1 MGGAKF
7 CRFALFPLMLLMLLF
22 VPTRMVAQ
30 STTEDPRYAL
40 FNGLDGINNVTITDN
55 GDYPW
60 QMMDLKAEGMT
71 DISFEIPEGSTGLM
85 SSNYNVNGSSSETVV
100 NFTVEKPMLLMFKY
114 LVSSEEFDEATIT
127 LDNKK
132 SWTINEID
140 QIEIKELLSVG
151 KHSLKLSYTKNDSD
165 NENADRT
172 CIYDLKTATTFSEYV
187 ADYVATNSTLTF
199 KKSLQTIW
207 KVLI

>member
-7 CRFALFPLMLLMLLF
+7 YRFALFPLMLLMLLF

-30 STTEDPRYAL
+30 TDPRCAL
-40 FNGLDGINNVTITDN
+40 FNSLDGITDVTITDN

-60 QMMDLKAEGMT
+60 QMMDLNADGMKDLGFT
-71 DISFEIPEGSTGLM
+71 IPDGSKGLM
-85 SSNYNVNGSSSETVV
+85 SSNYHVDGSSSKTVV

-114 LVSSEEFDEATIT
+114 LVSSEEYDGATIT
-127 LDNKK
+127 LDNKEPW
-132 SWTINEID
+132 SSSEIN

-151 KHSLKLSYTKNDSD
+151 KHSLKLSYKKDGSD